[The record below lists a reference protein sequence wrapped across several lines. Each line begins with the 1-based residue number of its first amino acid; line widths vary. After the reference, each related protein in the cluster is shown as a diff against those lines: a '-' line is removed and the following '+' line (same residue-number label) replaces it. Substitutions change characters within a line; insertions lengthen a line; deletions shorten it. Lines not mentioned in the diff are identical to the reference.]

1 MVKWLMTGPFSQ
13 LKQKSS
19 GDCRRR
25 SRNRRRRR
33 GRRRGLGITYSETK
47 VLEQFPKDK
56 LELRK
61 MIDK

>member
-19 GDCRRR
+19 GYWRRR
-25 SRNRRRRR
+25 E
-33 GRRRGLGITYSETK
+33 GGEITFSETK
-47 VLEQFPKDK
+47 GLEQFPKDK

>member
-19 GDCRRR
+19 GYWRRR
-25 SRNRRRRR
+25 RKRRRR
-33 GRRRGLGITYSETK
+33 GITSSETK
-47 VLEQFPKDK
+47 GLEQFPKDK
-56 LELRK
+56 LELRR

>member
-19 GDCRRR
+19 GYW
-25 SRNRRRRR
+25 RRRR
-33 GRRRGLGITYSETK
+33 GGITYSETK
-47 VLEQFPKDK
+47 GLEQFPKDK

>member
-19 GDCRRR
+19 GYWKRRR
-25 SRNRRRRR
+25 Q
-33 GRRRGLGITYSETK
+33 GGGITYIETK
-47 VLEQFPKDK
+47 GLEQFPKDK
-56 LELRK
+56 LELRR

>member
-19 GDCRRR
+19 GYWRWKRRK
-25 SRNRRRRR
+25 RR
-33 GRRRGLGITYSETK
+33 GVGITYSETK
-47 VLEQFPKDK
+47 GLEQFPKDK